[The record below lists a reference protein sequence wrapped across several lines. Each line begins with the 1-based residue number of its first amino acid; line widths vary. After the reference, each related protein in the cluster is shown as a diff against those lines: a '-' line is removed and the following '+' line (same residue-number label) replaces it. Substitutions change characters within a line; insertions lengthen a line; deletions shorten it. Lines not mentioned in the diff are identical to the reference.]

1 MLRSFK
7 TIGIVI
13 LVSAFIGA
21 FFGVILGALAESYLL
36 WIAVSTVIGGALGVG
51 FAYGFLPE
59 S

>member
-7 TIGIVI
+7 TIAIVV

-21 FFGVILGALAESYLL
+21 FFGVLLGALAESYLL
-36 WIAVSTVIGGALGVG
+36 WIGVSTVIGGALGIG

-59 S
+59 A